1 MKSTRLLAWLAIAIG
16 AIYFIVPLI
25 GILLFLSAWPAAITD
40 RVLR

>member
-1 MKSTRLLAWLAIAIG
+1 VHDGALDLRAAELAIL
-16 AIYFIVPLI
+16 VPLI